1 MVILTT
7 RNLRQLATM
16 CHDRAEEYRAP
27 YLADSEQDG
36 ETTFVGSTSYSVYA
50 GLQEMW
56 LMFNKFADN
65 LDEEFEATEKGEED
79 G

>member
-1 MVILTT
+1 MTVILTT

-27 YLADSEQDG
+27 YVENDEENS
-36 ETTFVGSTSYSVYA
+36 FVGSTSYPIYA
-50 GLQEMW
+50 MLQEMW

-65 LDEEFEATEKGEED
+65 LDEKGEEN